1 MVAAFNNNKGDIVLL
16 KSLIVKND
24 DAFAQKCTLIWI

>member
-1 MVAAFNNNKGDIVLL
+1 MVAAFNKKGDIVLL

-24 DAFAQKCTLIWI
+24 EAIAQKCTLIWI

>member
-1 MVAAFNNNKGDIVLL
+1 MVAAFNNKGGIVLL

-24 DAFAQKCTLIWI
+24 EAFAQKCTLIWI